1 MGGKVALVDEYGA
14 FLSVKQGRFQL
25 KVGNEV
31 KWELAPVEVDSIV
44 FVKEGCSLSAAAVL
58 LANEFGIDLVFIKG

>member
-1 MGGKVALVDEYGA
+1 LGGKVALVDEYGA

-31 KWELAPVEVDSIV
+31 KWELAPV
-44 FVKEGCSLSAAAVL
+44 
-58 LANEFGIDLVFIKG
+58 